1 MTDTV
6 AFPQDRACPYQPAPG
21 YQPLA
26 EQRPIAR
33 ITLFDGREAWAV
45 TGDALTRRL
54 LADPRISNDRTDPAW
69 PVASAMAAA
78 AADFSDAQK
87 KIIKFLTALVGVDG
101 EEHRSRRELM
111 DAGFPAG
118 LIGSLRPTIQE
129 IVDRHLDGMIEH
141 GTPADLVQE
150 FTMPMPLAALYAS
163 LGIPREDTEFF
174 KQKAQQIMV
183 GPDIGAAYDELV
195 AYVAALVAT
204 LRRNPGESVL
214 DALIAARGITGDV
227 AAEEMLQ
234 MLLIAVV
241 SGHHLTS
248 GSIALG
254 VYTLLQH
261 PDRLAELRAD
271 PSLMPAAVDELT
283 RLVAVPD
290 GLARVAADEIE
301 LDGVTIGKG
310 DGVFFLFSL
319 INRDEDAYERPDSLD
334 WQRPSFRDHL
344 TYGFG
349 PHRCA
354 GMDLAR
360 VIMEIAFSR
369 LFARLPGL
377 RLAVAAEEI
386 PVNPG
391 EALQGLSKLP
401 VAW

>member
-45 TGDALTRRL
+45 TGHALTRRL

-78 AADFSDAQK
+78 AANFSDAQK

-101 EEHRSRRELM
+101 EEHRARRELM

-129 IVDRHLDGMIEH
+129 VVDRHLDDLIEQ
-141 GTPADLVQE
+141 GAPVDLVQA
-150 FTMPMPLAALYAS
+150 FTMPMPLAALYES
-163 LGIPREDTEFF
+163 LGVPREDHEFF
-174 KQKAQQIMV
+174 KQKAQQIMI

-195 AYVAALVAT
+195 AYLAT
-204 LRRNPGESVL
+204 LIAKPRRDPGESVL
-214 DALIAARGITGDV
+214 DALIAARDATGDV
-227 AAEEMLQ
+227 AADEMLQ

-334 WQRPSFRDHL
+334 WQRPSSRDHL

-369 LFARLPGL
+369 LLERLPGL
-377 RLAVAAEEI
+377 RLAVPAEEI

-391 EALQGLSKLP
+391 EALQGLSTLP